1 MVQPIPDWTIL
12 PCVLA
17 FSHTLPVPGVLGYV
31 DPGTGSFILQLL
43 VAGLFGGLLA
53 IKLFWNNIKSFF
65 RRIVHKAEERTEN
78 DD

>member
-1 MVQPIPDWTIL
+1 MRVVGI
-12 PCVLA
+12 
-17 FSHTLPVPGVLGYV
+17 